1 MCCLLFRSF
10 WLTCAEGGD
19 NDVHACRIESTW
31 SVGLLYQRKRV
42 YSSSSASGCLFIR
55 VNIQFT
61 CICRHFIRVSAYP
74 VVLPV
79 SGKTPNCHHG
89 APSISCH
96 WLGTSCPGQIKD
108 LKVFKKKCIDKKNI
122 NIVYRSCNQSQL
134 CRCLNNVDK
143 VGLLEARKPATESFP
158 SRWGFNWDFKLKIHF
173 RWIYFILFLSTSK
186 RFRFWQ
192 MNFLVILFVPF
203 QVRVENWFQDKYM

>member
-19 NDVHACRIESTW
+19 NDVHTCRIESTW

-42 YSSSSASGCLFIR
+42 YSSSSASDCLFIR

-61 CICRHFIRVSAYP
+61 CICRHFIRVSVYP

-96 WLGTSCPGQIKD
+96 WLGFSCPGQSKD
-108 LKVFKKKCIDKKNI
+108 LNFFKRNVSIKKHKYCLQELQPIPALPLSQQRGQGR
-122 NIVYRSCNQSQL
+122 IV
-134 CRCLNNVDK
+134 
-143 VGLLEARKPATESFP
+143 GGEEASDGEF
-158 SRWGFNWDFKLKIHF
+158 
-173 RWIYFILFLSTSK
+173 
-186 RFRFWQ
+186 
-192 MNFLVILFVPF
+192 PF
-203 QVRVENWFQDKYM
+203 QVRV